1 MVVCKYLK
9 SLILRLSCLL
19 VILSAGCQQPVP
31 RVEKQ
36 IFIEKPTTPPSS
48 LRSHSEVISCFN
60 NRKINFNEWQS
71 LVKGS
76 HSCLQKKA
84 TEEPPLPGTPWYEFL
99 RSGRDF
105 TSKSDK
111 IICREYQKACEN
123 VKTTDTNAAL
133 RRLIAGTMA
142 FELGLLHDA
151 RKHFLEAVWW
161 MEEATD
167 EELEKKAAFGR
178 GDAKIYK
185 GDAYER
191 AMAHFYLGI
200 IAYQLGEFH
209 DARRE
214 FSRAIQ
220 ADQTK
225 PAENMRGKFALLH
238 YWLGKT
244 YLSLG
249 DISNAKVAMNKA
261 KNSDTIIDDS
271 LCNISVIQNSNLTL
285 LIQIGSGPARILKG
299 ADWQKTDYKPAAF
312 PERGCDVYI
321 DGRHVGQAKLLADA
335 WHQIST
341 AGISDEQK
349 LQKSKGSAKGILQV
363 MPYVGLLAVAWDVRG
378 DIRSWSVLPGQILV
392 WNGRLSEGE
401 HTITLKF
408 YDKAD
413 YELKK
418 YRQTW
423 YYIPT
428 RLNDETVITVHS
440 SANKC
445 DMNRKE
451 F

>member
-1 MVVCKYLK
+1 L
-9 SLILRLSCLL
+9 
-19 VILSAGCQQPVP
+19 QQ
-31 RVEKQ
+31 KA
-36 IFIEKPTTPPSS
+36 IEE
-48 LRSHSEVISCFN
+48 L
-60 NRKINFNEWQS
+60 
-71 LVKGS
+71 
-76 HSCLQKKA
+76 
-84 TEEPPLPGTPWYEFL
+84 PLPGTPWYEFL
-99 RSGRDF
+99 RSGCDF
-105 TSKSDK
+105 TSKSDE
-111 IICREYQKACEN
+111 IICGEYHKACEN
-123 VKTTDTNAAL
+123 AGITDTNAAL

-142 FELGLLHDA
+142 FELGFLYDA
-151 RKHFLEAVWW
+151 KKHFLEAVWW
-161 MEEATD
+161 MEEAAD

-191 AMAHFYLGI
+191 AMVHFYLGI

-225 PAENMRGKFALLH
+225 PAEDMRGKFALLH

-249 DISNAKVAMNKA
+249 DISNARVAMNKA
-261 KNSDTIIDDS
+261 KNSDTTIDES
-271 LCNISVIQNSNLTL
+271 LFNISAIQNSNLTM

-299 ADWQKTDYKPAAF
+299 ADWQKADYKPAAF
-312 PERGCDVYI
+312 PERACDVYV
-321 DGRHVGQAKLLADA
+321 DGRHAGQATLLADA
-335 WHQIST
+335 WRQIST
-341 AGISDEQK
+341 AGISGEQK
-349 LQKSKGSAKGILQV
+349 LQGRKGTAKGVLQV
-363 MPYVGLLAVAWDVRG
+363 MPLVSLLAVAWDVRG

-392 WNGRLSEGE
+392 WNGHLSEGE

-408 YDKAD
+408 YDNED

-428 RLNDETVITVHS
+428 HLNGETVTVVRS

-445 DMNRKE
+445 DMNGKE

>member
-1 MVVCKYLK
+1 MSSRTAPL
-9 SLILRLSCLL
+9 
-19 VILSAGCQQPVP
+19 
-31 RVEKQ
+31 RVE
-36 IFIEKPTTPPSS
+36 
-48 LRSHSEVISCFN
+48 
-60 NRKINFNEWQS
+60 RKRANPFHPRLVGEW
-71 LVKGS
+71 G
-76 HSCLQKKA
+76 
-84 TEEPPLPGTPWYEFL
+84 G
-99 RSGRDF
+99 
-105 TSKSDK
+105 
-111 IICREYQKACEN
+111 
-123 VKTTDTNAAL
+123 AL
-133 RRLIAGTMA
+133 G
-142 FELGLLHDA
+142 
-151 RKHFLEAVWW
+151 
-161 MEEATD
+161 D
-167 EELEKKAAFGR
+167 E
-178 GDAKIYK
+178 IHY
-185 GDAYER
+185 
-191 AMAHFYLGI
+191 

-261 KNSDTIIDDS
+261 KNSDTTIDES
-271 LCNISVIQNSNLTL
+271 LFNISTIQNSNLTL

-312 PERGCDVYI
+312 LENSCDVYV
-321 DGRHVGQAKLLADA
+321 DGRHAGQAKLLADA
-335 WHQIST
+335 WRQVST

-349 LQKSKGSAKGILQV
+349 LQGSKGSAKSILRFVPVVGILT
-363 MPYVGLLAVAWDVRG
+363 VAWDVRG
-378 DIRSWSVLPGQILV
+378 DIRSWSVLPGKILV
-392 WNGRLSEGE
+392 WNGHLSEGE
-401 HTITLKF
+401 HSITLKF
-408 YDKAD
+408 YDNED

-428 RLNDETVITVHS
+428 RLNDETVITVRS

-445 DMNRKE
+445 DMNRKD